1 MARKQG
7 NSLTGGTGFNS
18 YVKEKDSNINSNINP
33 DVNFKEKTADPLEN
47 LQEQL
52 PSKELSTTLR
62 GIYFDN
68 EVAQVIDQQAKR
80 LGRGGKSKLVNDI
93 VKSYFVGK
101 GLL

>member
-18 YVKEKDSNINSNINP
+18 YANEKDSNINSNINP

-47 LQEQL
+47 LQ
-52 PSKELSTTLR
+52 KEMPAKDLTTELR
-62 GIYFDN
+62 GIYFDT
-68 EVAQVIDQQAKR
+68 EVVKVIDEQAKR

-93 VKSYFVGK
+93 VKSYFENK